1 MCTEALQ
8 EMSLLG
14 LLWLSELQ
22 LCYQMEQFMCHLQLV
37 AGVAR
42 RFAESE
48 ASDVKMNAAPLSLS
62 LSFAF

>member
-8 EMSLLG
+8 EMSLLR

-37 AGVAR
+37 AGVGR

-48 ASDVKMNAAPLSLS
+48 ASDVR
-62 LSFAF
+62 